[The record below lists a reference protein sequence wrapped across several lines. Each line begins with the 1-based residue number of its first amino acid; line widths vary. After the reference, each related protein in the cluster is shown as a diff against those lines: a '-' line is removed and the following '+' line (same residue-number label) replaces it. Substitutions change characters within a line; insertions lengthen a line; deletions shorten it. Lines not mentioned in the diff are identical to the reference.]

1 MTRLEELYNSIE
13 TLRKLGVPIN
23 KEQLETVDKFE
34 EDLITEEILP
44 AISKSVAPILNNL
57 RRNLTL
63 VIDYDPEKGITV
75 NTTREHVIVKERA
88 AKRYDLPSIPRI
100 KYSLVAEQDI
110 DLLPKGAI
118 EILMHKDL
126 DWSLF
131 NHGLTIPQVFHY
143 SVSEAYGKTLR
154 ETDNVDIEVIIDG
167 MEYKARLYS
176 LRRNNG
182 ARVMQLLWTPNSP
195 IAHKLQSM
203 LPEQFEYMKDRREH
217 IDIRHEHVKLP
228 IEMQREFFLCKTAI
242 NGTYLL
248 HLNGDYTPKIDKS
261 NVQQED
267 TIEEDAPIVCS
278 KKCSSFVF
286 DVMKYFEEQY
296 GLESIIPYLSKKKL
310 WGIKKQDEF
319 SLAGFFFHG
328 TTEELKQRN
337 NASSYTN
344 GNPYKK
350 WFEEPFKVGDD
361 TVYLSNQW
369 RDDDKNGLSINSF
382 EKMIQTCFDEEYCIE
397 RDSSNGYELK
407 VN

>member
-1 MTRLEELYNSIE
+1 M
-13 TLRKLGVPIN
+13 
-23 KEQLETVDKFE
+23 
-34 EDLITEEILP
+34 
-44 AISKSVAPILNNL
+44 
-57 RRNLTL
+57 
-63 VIDYDPEKGITV
+63 
-75 NTTREHVIVKERA
+75 
-88 AKRYDLPSIPRI
+88 
-100 KYSLVAEQDI
+100 
-110 DLLPKGAI
+110 
-118 EILMHKDL
+118 
-126 DWSLF
+126 
-131 NHGLTIPQVFHY
+131 
-143 SVSEAYGKTLR
+143 
-154 ETDNVDIEVIIDG
+154 
-167 MEYKARLYS
+167 
-176 LRRNNG
+176 
-182 ARVMQLLWTPNSP
+182 
-195 IAHKLQSM
+195 
-203 LPEQFEYMKDRREH
+203 
-217 IDIRHEHVKLP
+217 
-228 IEMQREFFLCKTAI
+228 FLCKTAI

-344 GNPYKK
+344 GNPYKR